1 MEKTIL
7 DYAGNVLERVTD
19 CPACDY
25 INGEFSLPCGIAYR
39 DDMCMVSQ
47 GWQYPIVGMFVIS
60 PIRCVALLEQLTTD
74 ERNHMFEIV
83 DRVLKFLRNNNV
95 AQEFNVIWSE
105 KAREHFHIWILP
117 RDGWK
122 ERGIDSLKDIRQL
135 HKYAIENMRT
145 KESLKAIME
154 INEKLRDEAKNWKK
168 EILK

>member
-39 DDMCMVSQ
+39 DDICMVSQ
-47 GWQYPIVGMFVIS
+47 DWELPVKGMFIVS
-60 PIRCVALLEQLTTD
+60 PIRCVSYLEQLTDD
-74 ERNHMFEIV
+74 ERNCIFGIV
-83 DRVLKFLRNNNV
+83 NRVAVFLRNSKV
-95 AQEFNVIWSE
+95 AKEFNILFSE

-117 RDGWK
+117 RDGWLDL
-122 ERGIDSLKDIRQL
+122 GIDPTKDIRQL
-135 HKYAIENMRT
+135 KKYALDNMRT
-145 KESLKAIME
+145 EENLKAIME

-168 EILK
+168 EMAK